1 MRILLFI
8 ILVLSLLGL
17 TSCYPTQEYGVKD
30 EIVTKTKRLLG
41 PGRDTIKVGDKLTIK
56 KVFEIGSDICVK
68 NARTGAWHIVD
79 SKLLFNLDTGKSMY
93 EDLQTKDRGNLWE
106 ERIPTLKIPE
116 ETLKTYERYM
126 IIGAIVLLVL
136 CVVGFFLLLREN
148 INRTMIGVYYSLL
161 SLVSLFTNVLFFIY
175 SSCDTWGYYEYLFS
189 PSVYGWGHTI
199 LYWIACFVLIGVN
212 LFAYKAVIMLSEVW
226 SGRNSCTGYAFLAVV
241 VWAVVYLFSSN
252 TLNDYFL
259 WALYGIVALHLI
271 ALFIVN
277 MKVKA
282 NVFEMFYIF
291 FYFWICLLPVV
302 LSTLTTIVLIPLL
315 LFAFAIVR
323 SVPSMFA
330 EAFKIDDGKEKK
342 VVGKPVFG
350 EKTCQFCQFYK
361 HGSCEKYLPEDKYDG
376 KAYSCPFYS

>member
-1 MRILLFI
+1 
-8 ILVLSLLGL
+8 
-17 TSCYPTQEYGVKD
+17 
-30 EIVTKTKRLLG
+30 
-41 PGRDTIKVGDKLTIK
+41 
-56 KVFEIGSDICVK
+56 
-68 NARTGAWHIVD
+68 
-79 SKLLFNLDTGKSMY
+79 
-93 EDLQTKDRGNLWE
+93 
-106 ERIPTLKIPE
+106 
-116 ETLKTYERYM
+116 
-126 IIGAIVLLVL
+126 
-136 CVVGFFLLLREN
+136 
-148 INRTMIGVYYSLL
+148 
-161 SLVSLFTNVLFFIY
+161 
-175 SSCDTWGYYEYLFS
+175 
-189 PSVYGWGHTI
+189 
-199 LYWIACFVLIGVN
+199 
-212 LFAYKAVIMLSEVW
+212 MLSEVW

-350 EKTCQFCQFYK
+350 EKTCQFCQFYEY
-361 HGSCEKYLPEDKYDG
+361 GSCEKYLPEDKYDG